1 MGDTCSEAVAAAEQ
15 LNGYGEYADAL
26 AAFDALV
33 EDCGTRDAR
42 ERINAGRA
50 RALNGM
56 GRHEEAIVAAEATLD
71 AYDENLFG
79 FYERAYAEEQ
89 LGDME
94 AATADYNRVI
104 ELTEKNENVAE
115 RATLH
120 AYLANLYHQSGK
132 IAEADSVMATAMELD
147 PANPD
152 FLVIQGD
159 WGVRDGDY
167 DAAFAAYDRA
177 LEMGADEAELYR
189 IRAQARLKMV
199 QDKYGTTNAQELRGQ
214 MTPEETEQVCSELG
228 RALELGMQD
237 MQLDLF
243 AALVCR

>member
-1 MGDTCSEAVAAAEQ
+1 MRTTVD
-15 LNGYGEYADAL
+15 LPADL
-26 AAFDALV
+26 
-33 EDCGTRDAR
+33 
-42 ERINAGRA
+42 
-50 RALNGM
+50 
-56 GRHEEAIVAAEATLD
+56 
-71 AYDENLFG
+71 
-79 FYERAYAEEQ
+79 
-89 LGDME
+89 
-94 AATADYNRVI
+94 
-104 ELTEKNENVAE
+104 
-115 RATLH
+115 
-120 AYLANLYHQSGK
+120 
-132 IAEADSVMATAMELD
+132 MATAMELD